1 MVEKSKRDILLQ
13 KLKNAS
19 LTSSEKSQLR
29 KILEYERILKQNNN
43 DTWGA
48 LVIVGILSKLGKTKK

>member
-1 MVEKSKRDILLQ
+1 MVKQLKRDILLQ
-13 KLKNAS
+13 KLKKGS
-19 LTSSEKSQLR
+19 LNSSDKSELR

-48 LVIVGILSKLGKTKK
+48 LVIVGILSKIK

>member
-13 KLKNAS
+13 KLKKGN
-19 LTSSEKSQLR
+19 LNSSEKSDLR
-29 KILEYERILKQNNN
+29 KILEYERIVKQNNN

-48 LVIVGILSKLGKTKK
+48 LVIVGILSKLK

>member
-13 KLKNAS
+13 KLKKGGLN
-19 LTSSEKSQLR
+19 SSDKSKLR
-29 KILEYERILKQNNN
+29 KILEYERLLKQNNN

-48 LVIVGILSKLGKTKK
+48 LVIVGILSKLEKAKK